1 MKLKLTKA
9 NAFQI
14 DPGKKYLVMIVTD
27 ESLWTDEQKQKLN
40 ESLASLNMT
49 TVLLPLG
56 SKFKIV
62 EAPNE

>member
-1 MKLKLTKA
+1 
-9 NAFQI
+9 
-14 DPGKKYLVMIVTD
+14 MIVTD